1 MGQFA
6 TRVLAPLFCALSLTG
21 CTQPTAESPPVV
33 RQVKILTVGAPDSSI
48 TRDYPGTIQAL
59 QDAHQA
65 FEVPGRIIEFLVNEG
80 DRVKAGQVLARL
92 DPSDYENQR
101 RVAQAN
107 NDKARADLERSL
119 NIKRLSAGAI
129 AEADIERDRREVE
142 VTDAQL
148 AIAEKAVEDT
158 KLRAAF
164 DGLMARRLVTDFAN
178 VSAKEPVLILQDISQ
193 LKIEISVPERDMV
206 HGPNVAQSKEELT
219 DAIDPV
225 VIVSALPNR
234 EFAARVKEYA
244 TTAEPVTRT
253 FAVTLLFD
261 RPEDVNILPGMTARV
276 RLVTDPELAWAIPIS
291 AVQSDEDGQPYVWK
305 VDQQTMTV
313 TRAPVE
319 MKQLTADRVQ
329 LTGGVAEGDNIAISG
344 VTQLAEGMKVRPYRR
359 RP

>member
-1 MGQFA
+1 MCRTGTRLATILFA
-6 TRVLAPLFCALSLTG
+6 TLLTG
-21 CTQPTAESPPVV
+21 CVQPTVEKRPVV
-33 RQVKILTVGAPDSSI
+33 RQVKILTVGAPDSSL

-65 FEVPGRIIEFLVNEG
+65 FEVPGRIIEFLVEEG

-92 DPSDYENQR
+92 DPRDYENQR

-107 NDKARADLERSL
+107 HDKAQADLERSL
-119 NIKRLSAGAI
+119 NVQRLNAAAI
-129 AEADIERDRREVE
+129 AEADIERDRRAVE
-142 VTDAQL
+142 VTAAEL

-158 KLRAAF
+158 ELRAAF
-164 DGLMARRLVTDFAN
+164 DGLLARKLVTDFAN
-178 VSAKEPVLILQDISQ
+178 VSAKESVLILQDISQ

-206 HGPNVAQSKEELT
+206 HEFDVEQSKEALT

-225 VIVSALPNR
+225 VVVSALPKR
-234 EFAARVKEYA
+234 EFSARVKEYA

-261 RPEDVNILPGMTARV
+261 RPDDVNILPGMTARV
-276 RLVTDPELAWAIPIS
+276 RLVTDPESAWAIPIA

-305 VDQQTMTV
+305 VDEETMTV
-313 TRAPVE
+313 SRASVE
-319 MKQLTADRVQ
+319 TKQLTADRVQ
-329 LTGGVAEGDNIAISG
+329 LTGGVAEGDKVAVSG
-344 VTQLAEGMKVRPYRR
+344 VTQLVEGMKVRPYRR